1 MPERKRIVLVA
12 NTTWNIF
19 NFRLNVIQKL
29 VDEGQEVYVLAP
41 VDEYIAYKENFPGV
55 VHVGLSHLDR
65 DSTNPLKDLLL
76 MGELYRKYKKI
87 RPALI
92 IHYTHKPNIF
102 GSIAAMFAKIKSMN
116 VITGLGYSFI
126 HKGWINTAMKA
137 LYRIVSRKA
146 VLTVFENQDDLKL
159 FIEEGLVDANKAVSI
174 KGCGVDASYYIPQ
187 PNGAYH
193 ETTTFTFIGRLL
205 KDKGVREF
213 AEAAKFI
220 KTKYT
225 NTHFV
230 MLGDFDQENP
240 STIERDQLLDWLNHD
255 VVEYRGFVKDVRP
268 YVSKS
273 DCIVSPSYREG
284 LPRIILEGMAMAKP
298 IITCDTAG
306 CRETVEAGIN
316 GFLVQPR
323 NVEALVSGIE
333 QFMELT
339 SDQQIEM
346 GIKGRAMVEKLF
358 DSKIIAN
365 QLYGHIKKHLA

>member
-29 VDEGQEVYVLAP
+29 VDEGHEVYVLAP

-55 VHVGLSHLDR
+55 VHIGLSHLDR
-65 DSTNPLKDLLL
+65 DSTNPLKDLFLV
-76 MGELYRKYKKI
+76 GELYRKYKKI
-87 RPALI
+87 KPSLI

-102 GSIAAMFAKIKSMN
+102 GSIAAMFAKIKSIN

-137 LYRIVSRKA
+137 LYRMVSSKA

-159 FIEEGLVDANKAVSI
+159 FIEEGLVDEGRAVSI
-174 KGCGVDASYYIPQ
+174 KGCGVDASYYLPQ
-187 PNGAYH
+187 PNGIFH

-213 AEAAKFI
+213 AEAAKVI
-220 KTKYT
+220 KARYPK
-225 NTHFV
+225 THFV

-240 STIERDQLLDWLNHD
+240 STIERDQLLDWLNND
-255 VVEYRGFVKDVRP
+255 VVEYRGFVRDVRP

-273 DCIVSPSYREG
+273 DCIILPSYREG

-306 CRETVEAGIN
+306 CRETVDSGIN

-323 NVEALVSGIE
+323 NVAALVSGIE
-333 QFMELT
+333 QFMDLSAEE
-339 SDQQIEM
+339 QKEM
-346 GIKGRAMVEKLF
+346 GRKGRAMVEELF
-358 DSKIIAN
+358 DSKIIAAE
-365 QLYGHIKKHLA
+365 LYEHIKKHL

>member
-29 VDEGQEVYVLAP
+29 VEEGHEVYVLAP

-55 VHVGLSHLDR
+55 VHIGLSHLDR

-76 MGELYRKYKKI
+76 VGELYRKYKKI
-87 RPALI
+87 KPSLI

-102 GSIAAMFAKIKSMN
+102 GSIAAMFAKIKSIN

-137 LYRIVSRKA
+137 LYRMVSSKA

-159 FIEEGLVDANKAVSI
+159 FIEEGLVDEDRAVSI
-174 KGCGVDASYYIPQ
+174 KGCGVDASYYLPQ
-187 PNGAYH
+187 PNGILH

-213 AEAAKFI
+213 AEAAKVI
-220 KTKYT
+220 KARYPK
-225 NTHFV
+225 THFV

-240 STIERDQLLDWLNHD
+240 STIERDQLLDWLNND
-255 VVEYRGFVKDVRP
+255 VVEYRGFVRDVRP

-273 DCIVSPSYREG
+273 DCIILPSYREG

-306 CRETVEAGIN
+306 CRETVDSGIN

-323 NVEALVSGIE
+323 NVAALVSGIE
-333 QFMELT
+333 QFMDLSAEE
-339 SDQQIEM
+339 QKEM
-346 GIKGRAMVEKLF
+346 GRKGRAMVEELF
-358 DSKIIAN
+358 DSKIIAAE
-365 QLYGHIKKHLA
+365 LYEHIKKHL

>member
-29 VDEGQEVYVLAP
+29 VDEGHEVYVLAP

-55 VHVGLSHLDR
+55 VHIGLSHLDR

-76 MGELYRKYKKI
+76 VGELYRKYKKI
-87 RPALI
+87 KPSLI

-102 GSIAAMFAKIKSMN
+102 GSIAAMFAKIKSIN

-137 LYRIVSRKA
+137 LYRMVSSKA

-159 FIEEGLVDANKAVSI
+159 FIEEGLVDEDRAVSI
-174 KGCGVDASYYIPQ
+174 KGCGVDSSYYLPQ
-187 PNGAYH
+187 PNGILH
-193 ETTTFTFIGRLL
+193 EATTFTFIGRLL

-213 AEAAKFI
+213 AEAAKVI
-220 KTKYT
+220 KARYPK
-225 NTHFV
+225 THFV

-240 STIERDQLLDWLNHD
+240 STIERDQLLDWLNND
-255 VVEYRGFVKDVRP
+255 VVEYRGFVRDVRP

-273 DCIVSPSYREG
+273 DCIILPSYREG

-306 CRETVEAGIN
+306 CRETVDSGIN

-323 NVEALVSGIE
+323 NVAALVSGIE
-333 QFMELT
+333 QFMDLSAEE
-339 SDQQIEM
+339 QKEM
-346 GIKGRAMVEKLF
+346 GRKGRAMVEELF
-358 DSKIIAN
+358 DSKIIAAE
-365 QLYGHIKKHLA
+365 LYEHIKKHL

>member
-29 VDEGQEVYVLAP
+29 VDEGHEVYVLAP

-55 VHVGLSHLDR
+55 VHIGLSHLDR

-76 MGELYRKYKKI
+76 VGELYRKYKKI
-87 RPALI
+87 KPSLI

-102 GSIAAMFAKIKSMN
+102 GSIAAMFAKIKSIN

-137 LYRIVSRKA
+137 LYRMVSSKA

-159 FIEEGLVDANKAVSI
+159 FIEEGLVDEDRAVSI
-174 KGCGVDASYYIPQ
+174 KGCGVDSSYYLPQ
-187 PNGAYH
+187 PNGILH
-193 ETTTFTFIGRLL
+193 EATTFTFIGRLL

-213 AEAAKFI
+213 AEAAKVI
-220 KTKYT
+220 KARYPK
-225 NTHFV
+225 THFV

-240 STIERDQLLDWLNHD
+240 STIERDQLLDWLNND
-255 VVEYRGFVKDVRP
+255 VVEYRGFVRDVRP

-273 DCIVSPSYREG
+273 DCIILPSYREG

-306 CRETVEAGIN
+306 CRETVDSGIN

-323 NVEALVSGIE
+323 NVAALVSGIE
-333 QFMELT
+333 QFMDLSAE
-339 SDQQIEM
+339 DQKEM
-346 GIKGRAMVEKLF
+346 GRKGRAMVEELF
-358 DSKIIAN
+358 DSKIIAAE
-365 QLYGHIKKHLA
+365 LYEHIKKHL